1 MNNPALMT
9 GSGMQQVHSGD
20 GDTSPAATAARGG
33 PVRIPNVQLSGRLCA
48 ADLLGDSASDLLN
61 DEVAHTLQM
70 LRAVAQLKDGITGD
84 HIQRMAALSATIGR
98 TLGLSNRQCQAL
110 LLAAPL
116 HDIGKVGVPDAILNS
131 PGALDKEQLAHMRRH
146 PRLGYE
152 LLCLSANPI
161 FELAAEI
168 SLYHHERW
176 DGSGYPEGLHGNDIP
191 LSARIVAVAD
201 VYDALTSAR
210 SYKAAWP
217 AERALAHIDAL
228 AGQQF
233 DPGLVQLLRP
243 ALRAQP
249 T

>member
-1 MNNPALMT
+1 MNSRALSAGHVVLPGNST
-9 GSGMQQVHSGD
+9 GGEAS
-20 GDTSPAATAARGG
+20 TALTAAWPAPR
-33 PVRIPNVQLSGRLCA
+33 PAPDFHDSGRLCA
-48 ADLLGDSASDLLN
+48 PDLVGVDASSLLN

-70 LRAVAQLKDGITGD
+70 LRVVAQLKDGTTGD
-84 HIQRMAALSATIGR
+84 HIQRMASLSARLGHAM
-98 TLGLSNRQCQAL
+98 GLSNRQCQAL

-131 PGALDKEQLAHMRRH
+131 PAALDREQQDHMRRH

-152 LLCLSANPI
+152 LLCLSSNPI

-176 DGSGYPEGLHGNDIP
+176 DGSGYPEGLSGRDIP

-201 VYDALTSAR
+201 VYDALTSER

-217 AERALAHIDAL
+217 VEQALAHIDTL
-228 AGQQF
+228 SGRQF
-233 DPGLVQLLRP
+233 DPVVVALLNQ
-243 ALRAQP
+243 AL
-249 T
+249 TM